1 QLFRLHREPCASQE
15 KLHWVSCAPASVS
28 VSSALVNNQSTI
40 LNCKVE
46 TGGNDI
52 ISAPP
57 DREVAARP
65 TWVAGPP
72 LGLRSAVRGVK
83 APTSSE
89 WVPEVHSARA
99 PGDAHG
105 SGPCARRAHAGN
117 LTPQA
122 PAGCERGG
130 ARRAAGPRCPQAPPR
145 GWRRGGRG
153 WWRVLREGGA
163 AARGGLWR
171 PGCHTRGGSGG
182 GGSGSGSC
190 RRRRDGH
197 GRAARAGAG
206 CLPPSLARSP
216 SCLLAGCGAGLSQR
230 SQEGRRGAKDADK
243 FPQQPQ
249 IPAQAE
255 AAAQTG
261 QESAPRRS
269 ARPERPRRGAPG
281 PFALRGAAVRDPMRR
296 AREGREIR
304 SPGGERQRRRAVL
317 QLLEAGIGRQ
327 EAAER
332 T

>member
-1 QLFRLHREPCASQE
+1 MLNVRQLFPPHREPCASQE
-15 KLHWVSCAPASVS
+15 KLHW
-28 VSSALVNNQSTI
+28 
-40 LNCKVE
+40 
-46 TGGNDI
+46 
-52 ISAPP
+52 
-57 DREVAARP
+57 
-65 TWVAGPP
+65 
-72 LGLRSAVRGVK
+72 
-83 APTSSE
+83 

-105 SGPCARRAHAGN
+105 SGLCPRRAHASN

-122 PAGCERGG
+122 VAGCERGG
-130 ARRAAGPRCPQAPPR
+130 AKRAAGPRCPQAPPR

-153 WWRVLREGGA
+153 WWRVLRRRQRQRQRQAPPGRAGA
-163 AARGGLWR
+163 R
-171 PGCHTRGGSGG
+171 GSGG
-182 GGSGSGSC
+182 
-190 RRRRDGH
+190 RR
-197 GRAARAGAG
+197 
-206 CLPPSLARSP
+206 LPPSVARSLSLLLARR
-216 SCLLAGCGAGLSQR
+216 LRGRALSQSSR
-230 SQEGRRGAKDADK
+230 EGRRGAKDADK

-269 ARPERPRRGAPG
+269 ARPERLRRGAPG

-317 QLLEAGIGRQ
+317 QLLEARIGRQ